1 MFQVNI
7 NWLAVIVAAVSTM
20 VVGFVWYALPVFGR
34 SWMAAIGKTEEEL
47 GGPGPAY
54 ALTLIGSLIRAVV
67 LALVV
72 GVAPAQTVVD
82 GALVG
87 LLVGVGF
94 EVTAYG
100 ATYIFSGRSLT
111 LYLIDAGYHVVSL
124 VVMGAILGAW
134 R

>member
-7 NWLAVIVAAVSTM
+7 NILAVIVAAVSTM

-34 SWMAAIGKTEEEL
+34 SWMAAIGKTEAEL
-47 GGPGPAY
+47 GSPGPAY
-54 ALTLIGSLIRAVV
+54 ALTLVGSFVRALA

-72 GVAPAQTVVD
+72 GVAPAQTLLD

-94 EVTAYG
+94 EATSYA
-100 ATYIFSGRSLT
+100 ATYIFSSRSLT

-124 VVMGAILGAW
+124 IVMGAILGVW